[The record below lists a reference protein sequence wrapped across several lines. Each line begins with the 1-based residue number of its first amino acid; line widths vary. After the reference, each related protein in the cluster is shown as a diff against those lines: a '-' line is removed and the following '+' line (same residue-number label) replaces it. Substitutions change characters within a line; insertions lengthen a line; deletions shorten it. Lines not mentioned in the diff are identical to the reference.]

1 MKLSVSAYRAHAS
14 AHKKIL
20 SSSYQTQLNYGSTA
34 ASSSTP
40 STTGL
45 FSVSKS
51 YFFAVFL
58 SKCVL
63 STYHTFSIIIII
75 NSYFSFITWHIF
87 SHLTKKLLLNTDIFF
102 AHSIPNAFHLL
113 FYSVL
118 FNMRKNYHRLLLN
131 TKLNLTFFLLL
142 FFFNIRFG

>member
-45 FSVSKS
+45 FSVSKP

-63 STYHTFSIIIII
+63 STLHTFSIII

-87 SHLTKKLLLNTDIFF
+87 SHLAKKLLLNTDIFLHTQSQTLF
-102 AHSIPNAFHLL
+102 TYFSILYYLICEKIIIAF
-113 FYSVL
+113 S
-118 FNMRKNYHRLLLN
+118 
-131 TKLNLTFFLLL
+131 
-142 FFFNIRFG
+142 